1 MRISFRL
8 NGKPVQT
15 DVAPFQPLDVIL
27 REILDVRSLPSN
39 CGAGD
44 CGICTVSL
52 NGRALCACMV
62 AALHADQADIWT
74 AEGLENHPDPR
85 AAAILRAKELCEADA
100 CGACLPAQAMTA
112 LTEGSSAASMVDVL
126 CRCGVWHAFMERI
139 EEGTGD

>member
-8 NGKPVQT
+8 NGKLVQT
-15 DVAPFQPLDVIL
+15 DAAPFQPLDVIL
-27 REILDVRSLPSN
+27 REIFEVQSVPSN
-39 CGAGD
+39 CSAGD

-52 NGRALCACMV
+52 NDRAHSACMV
-62 AALHADQADIWT
+62 AALHADQAEIWT
-74 AEGLENHPDPR
+74 AEGLESHPDPR
-85 AAAILRAKELCEADA
+85 AAAILKAKKVCEEDA

-112 LTEGSSAASMVDVL
+112 LTEDSCAASMVDVL